1 MEAKKQLGQH
11 FLINEGVALK
21 IAKRCEG
28 ESLIIEIGPGR
39 GALTEKFLAD
49 NRTVIG
55 VELDR
60 ELFGYLKERFKG
72 KNFYLIGGDA
82 AYLKIKKEAV
92 ICGNLPYNSAKAII
106 RNFVLQFDFIS
117 KMVFMVQKEVADTIT
132 AKSQT
137 REFSKF
143 SVLCQLYYDTAKLFN
158 VSAGSFKPKPK
169 VVSSVVEFKR
179 KKSSYQIDSSFFK
192 FIDKLFSHPRKTI
205 RNNLKPFKIGD
216 KFSNKRPSDL
226 SIDEIYTIWRE
237 EWLTQSK

>member
-21 IAKRCEG
+21 IAKQCEG
-28 ESLIIEIGPGR
+28 ESLIIEIGPGK
-39 GALTEKFLAD
+39 GALTEKLLVD

-60 ELFGYLKERFKG
+60 ELFGYLKEKFKG

-82 AYLKIKKEAV
+82 AHLKIKRKAV

-106 RNFVLQFDFIS
+106 KNFVLQFDFIP

-132 AKSQT
+132 AKPQT
-137 REFSKF
+137 KEFSKF

-169 VVSSVVEFKR
+169 VVSSVVKFKR
-179 KKSSYQIDSSFFK
+179 KKSSYQIDNSFFK
-192 FIDKLFSHPRKTI
+192 FIDKLFSYPRKTVK
-205 RNNLKPFKIGD
+205 NNLKPFSVREE
-216 KFSNKRPSDL
+216 FAHKRPSDL
-226 SIDEIYTIWRE
+226 SLDEIYYLWRE
-237 EWLTQSK
+237 EWQNS